1 MVTLYMGKNS
11 GRLRGGESGSDYAMG
26 QGLLFDKRS
35 YAIAVVV
42 AIALF
47 HLAPTP
53 VEAACGSKGVT
64 LYQYY
69 WCPYCAKVRTLFER
83 YHVRYKIVE
92 ASDNPSMLAKKF
104 GDTSVPWTVVDG
116 VVVAG
121 YDEPRLKQLLCLK

>member
-1 MVTLYMGKNS
+1 
-11 GRLRGGESGSDYAMG
+11 MG
-26 QGLLFDKRS
+26 QGLVFGKRS

-47 HLAPTP
+47 HLASTP
-53 VEAACGSKGVT
+53 VEAACGSQGVT

-69 WCPYCAKVRTLFER
+69 WCPYCAQVRTLFAR

-92 ASDNPSMLAKKF
+92 ASDNPSVLTKKF

-116 VVVAG
+116 VAVGG
-121 YDEPRLKQLLCLK
+121 YDEPRLKRLLCLK

>member
-1 MVTLYMGKNS
+1 MASY
-11 GRLRGGESGSDYAMG
+11 LRGMGIDYPMG
-26 QGLLFDKRS
+26 QGLVFDKRS
-35 YAIAVVV
+35 HAIAVVV

-69 WCPYCAKVRTLFER
+69 WCPFCAQVRTLFAR

-92 ASDNPSMLAKKF
+92 ASDNPSVLAYMTKKF
-104 GDTSVPWTVVDG
+104 GDTSVPWGPWST
-116 VVVAG
+116 A
-121 YDEPRLKQLLCLK
+121 

>member
-1 MVTLYMGKNS
+1 
-11 GRLRGGESGSDYAMG
+11 MG
-26 QGLLFDKRS
+26 QGFVFGKRS
-35 YAIAVVV
+35 YAIALVV

-53 VEAACGSKGVT
+53 VEAACGSEGVT

-69 WCPYCAKVRTLFER
+69 WCPYCAKVRTLFAR

-92 ASDNPSMLAKKF
+92 ASDNPSILVKKF
-104 GDTSVPWTVVDG
+104 GDTSVPRTMVDG
-116 VVVAG
+116 VAVAG

>member
-1 MVTLYMGKNS
+1 
-11 GRLRGGESGSDYAMG
+11 MG
-26 QGLLFDKRS
+26 QGLVFDKRS
-35 YAIAVVV
+35 YAIVAVV

-69 WCPYCAKVRTLFER
+69 WCPYCAQVRRLFAR

-92 ASDNPSMLAKKF
+92 ASNNPSILAKKF

-116 VVVAG
+116 AAVAG
-121 YDEPRLKQLLCLK
+121 FDEPRLKQLLCLK